1 MDNSKKFKKISNEK
15 NKYGL
20 SVYDG
25 IIFQGDEFWVELVFK
40 SEDDRNNEIEN
51 FKEEGYIEVK

>member
-1 MDNSKKFKKISNEK
+1 MDNSKKFKIISNEK

-25 IIFQGDEFWVELVFK
+25 IIFQGDEFWIDLFFD
-40 SEDDRNNEIEN
+40 SEEDINNEIEK

>member
-1 MDNSKKFKKISNEK
+1 MDNSKKFKIISNEK

-25 IIFQGDEFWVELVFK
+25 IIFQGDEFWIDLFFD
-40 SEDDRNNEIEN
+40 SEEDINNEIEKI
-51 FKEEGYIEVK
+51 KEEGYIEVK

>member
-25 IIFQGDEFWVELVFK
+25 IIFQGGEFWVELVFK
-40 SEDDRNNEIEN
+40 S
-51 FKEEGYIEVK
+51 